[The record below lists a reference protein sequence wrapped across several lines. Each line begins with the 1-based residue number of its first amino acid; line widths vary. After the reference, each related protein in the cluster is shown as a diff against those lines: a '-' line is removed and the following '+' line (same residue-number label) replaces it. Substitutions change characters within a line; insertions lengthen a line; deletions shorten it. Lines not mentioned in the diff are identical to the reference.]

1 MHDSG
6 CTDQVV
12 GNILSGW
19 RYDISSLSP
28 AMRVDYEQHLHECG
42 HCRRRQ
48 NAARHDRTYFCWPSA
63 PFPPSPSRSPAVIVR
78 RLETLARISSVH
90 LHLRQTPV
98 AVSLE
103 GVAVSGLIFSMALWI
118 LVAIATPLPGFLG
131 GLLRQ
136 RLPEDIRDRFT
147 RHA

>member
-48 NAARHDRTYFCWPSA
+48 NAARMIDVLLLAVSTLSTIAFA
-63 PFPPSPSRSPAVIVR
+63 LAAVIVR

-103 GVAVSGLIFSMALWI
+103 GVAIAGLIFSMVLWV
-118 LVAIATPLPGFLG
+118 LVAVATPLPGFLG
-131 GLLRQ
+131 NLLQQ
-136 RLPEDIRDRFT
+136 RLPEELRERFT

>member
-12 GNILSGW
+12 GDILSGW
-19 RYDISSLSP
+19 RYDISMLSP
-28 AMRVDYEQHLHECG
+28 TMRVDYEQHLHECG

-48 NAARHDRTYFCWPSA
+48 AAARGIDVLLLAVSTLSTIAFA
-63 PFPPSPSRSPAVIVR
+63 LAAVIVH

-90 LHLRQTPV
+90 LHLRQNAVT
-98 AVSLE
+98 VSLE
-103 GVAVSGLIFSMALWI
+103 GVAITGLIISMVLWV

-131 GLLRQ
+131 SLLQQ
-136 RLPEDIRDRFT
+136 RLPEDIRERFT
-147 RHA
+147 RRHA